1 MRYNLP
7 FICAVGFA
15 HLLVLGLAEG
25 MVLAGDGT
33 TAGSA
38 LQVPLRTRVQP
49 YKGADGWEA
58 VAFEQ
63 AIDPAKTAIVI
74 CDMWDKHWCP
84 SATRRCGA
92 IAEKM
97 APVIDAAREA
107 GMLIVHCP
115 SDTMKFYQ
123 DHPARKRAQ
132 AATAVEPPT
141 AQTIE
146 EPKLPIDDSDGGC
159 DDVPAPKMYNAWTRQ
174 HPLLS
179 IDESRDVISDNGRE
193 VYNCLAAR
201 GIDRVIV
208 MGVHTNMCVL
218 GRSFAIRQLSRWGLQ
233 AMLVRDLTDTMYDP
247 KDPPHVSHE
256 EGTEL
261 VVQHI
266 EKYWCPTLTS
276 DDLLTACQQPK

>member
-1 MRYNLP
+1 MTFSFCLLLLTVVLP
-7 FICAVGFA
+7 TWGMADESSAPAVA
-15 HLLVLGLAEG
+15 SQLA
-25 MVLAGDGT
+25 
-33 TAGSA
+33 
-38 LQVPLRTRVQP
+38 LRSRIQP
-49 YKGADGWEA
+49 FKGADSWQEVRFSQELVPEKAA
-58 VAFEQ
+58 V
-63 AIDPAKTAIVI
+63 VI

-132 AATAVEPPT
+132 AAAAVEPPP
-141 AQTIE
+141 AKTIA

-159 DDVPAPKMYNAWTRQ
+159 DDVPAPKMYNAWSRQ
-174 HPLLS
+174 HPTLS
-179 IDESRDVISDNGRE
+179 IDESRDVISDIGQE

-276 DDLLTACQQPK
+276 DELIAACRKSR